1 MSKDS
6 LATPVAVPPANI
18 FVPQTRYW
26 IEFARAFLLCFA
38 MPWSAVCAQTPQ
50 PAPQPPM
57 PSGQQM
63 QPAQPN
69 EPPRPPRNWGPNG
82 LGNAASGLIMNLT
95 QDTVPPQLPADLMP
109 GGVLI
114 FAKTLGYRDE
124 PAIQASDAAL
134 AAIAHEHGWPYF
146 ITENGAVMNPDQ
158 LAKFKLVIWNNAS
171 GDPLNDEQKA
181 AFKSWVEAGGSFLG
195 IHGAG
200 GDPVRE
206 QAHNGHSSLADWKWY
221 IDNLIGAQFIVHST
235 IQPGDIHI
243 EDPKSPLTK
252 RLPENWHRTE
262 EWYSFDASPRSKPG
276 FHILATVDEKSYAPG
291 SATMGTDH
299 PLIWWHCVGQGHAV
313 YSALGHAGSFYAEPL
328 MIQFLDN
335 AMSWGL
341 AESGKGCRVGK

>member
-1 MSKDS
+1 MR
-6 LATPVAVPPANI
+6 T
-18 FVPQTRYW
+18 
-26 IEFARAFLLCFA
+26 LLVYTL
-38 MPWSAVCAQTPQ
+38 S
-50 PAPQPPM
+50 
-57 PSGQQM
+57 S
-63 QPAQPN
+63 
-69 EPPRPPRNWGPNG
+69 ERPPLPGKNY
-82 LGNAASGLIMNLT
+82 ALT
-95 QDTVPPQLPADLMP
+95 TQLCHEKTAFPTLFLTAPHLNQHPACEKC
-109 GGVLI
+109 G
-114 FAKTLGYRDE
+114 
-124 PAIQASDAAL
+124 
-134 AAIAHEHGWPYF
+134 
-146 ITENGAVMNPDQ
+146 
-158 LAKFKLVIWNNAS
+158 
-171 GDPLNDEQKA
+171 LNDEQKA

-243 EDPKSPLTK
+243 ENPSSPLTK

-276 FHILATVDEKSYAPG
+276 FHILATVDEKSYTPG

-299 PLIWWHCVGQGHAV
+299 PSIWWHCVGQGHAV

-341 AESGKGCRVGK
+341 AESGKGCRAGK